1 MLKAGRKFKVLVLA
15 ALAAGGSS
23 LAFSNFAFASDKA
36 AAFSA
41 FNKVEPQELT
51 DIEVGIENL
60 QFVASLAA
68 EKGDEV
74 QDLIQSMQSEFDD
87 YALALTSVDP
97 MVDTLL
103 AQKQNVMLAFKAFDA
118 AQTQLQDLEA
128 ELDDYGYAIE
138 ILEFF
143 AD

>member
-23 LAFSNFAFASDKA
+23 LAFSNSVFASDKA

-60 QFVASLAA
+60 QFVASLAK

-87 YALALTSVDP
+87 YALALTSVDT